1 MTMKIFWTTQR
12 LVGYLLAVHLKESSE
27 LKRMYSCTKRQELE
41 IRWAFS
47 EDKWLLQF
55 AASEISTKIWTQIL
69 LTLQGKGWLTIILSE
84 KVFDFPNTS
93 NPCFEENAWD
103 FWKWD
108 FCCWQPVTRG
118 TTGSSGS
125 LSCGAREVRSPC
137 AWRGG
142 AHYLLWVDPSSVAL
156 RSLSQLYLNGAC
168 GQAVARNTV
177 YSN

>member
-1 MTMKIFWTTQR
+1 MQGCWYMWNYSPQNILQATVVKSSNPDIYKCCGMHWCDQFFFFNIVKLIKWFIIRRKMTMKIFWTTQR

-69 LTLQGKGWLTIILSE
+69 LTLQGKGWLFIILSE

-108 FCCWQPVTRG
+108 FCCWQPVI
-118 TTGSSGS
+118 
-125 LSCGAREVRSPC
+125 SCD
-137 AWRGG
+137 
-142 AHYLLWVDPSSVAL
+142 HL
-156 RSLSQLYLNGAC
+156 
-168 GQAVARNTV
+168 
-177 YSN
+177 